1 MSKPRFTMIER
12 EIFHVLAGDKAYSPA
27 SFDNNESTMN
37 EILIN
42 TPVNIQAKANDSFD
56 STKG

>member
-1 MSKPRFTMIER
+1 MIER